1 MLKASDWES
10 KALLAAQHGRADL
23 AEQATAHAARHREA
37 GVALHAE
44 VDAIVKCRDLSS
56 AHRILVTRVARNG
69 SYALARPCKICMSAI
84 EATPISK
91 VEHT

>member
-1 MLKASDWES
+1 MAE
-10 KALLAAQHGRADL
+10 LANKHN
-23 AEQATAHAARHREA
+23 EPEK
-37 GVALHAE
+37 VFLHAE